1 MEPVIPDLYASD
13 PRPLP
18 FAPSQGMRAFLVR
31 RDAGNLLIYSAPG
44 VDADAV
50 AALGGATRILLGHWH
65 EGEFGGGE
73 ALAAALDAPLTGERA
88 APHEPLGDDV
98 QVIPIPGHT
107 PGATAYLW
115 NGVLF
120 PAGDTIYVD
129 GGEWVAAVLD
139 SSDRAAYVESLE
151 RLREL
156 DFELLVP
163 WAASLD
169 GDYAV
174 ATDRA
179 DAQRRID
186 AILARVRRGESR

>member
-13 PRPLP
+13 PSPLP
-18 FAPSQGMRAFLVR
+18 FAPAQGIRAFLLR
-31 RDAGNLLIYSAPG
+31 RDAGNLLVYSAPT

-50 AALGGATRILLGHWH
+50 AALGGAAQILINHWH
-65 EGEFGGGE
+65 ETEFGGGE
-73 ALAAALDAPLTGERA
+73 DVAAALDAPLTGERA
-88 APHEPLGDDV
+88 AAVEPPGDDV

-107 PGATAYLW
+107 PGATAFLW
-115 NGVLF
+115 RGALF
-120 PAGDTIYVD
+120 TGDSIYID
-129 GGEWVAAVLD
+129 GGEWVGAVLE
-139 SSDRAAYVESLE
+139 SSDRAAYLESLE

-156 DFELLVP
+156 EFELLVP

-169 GDYAV
+169 GPYAI

-186 AILARVRRGESR
+186 AIIARVRAGGDG